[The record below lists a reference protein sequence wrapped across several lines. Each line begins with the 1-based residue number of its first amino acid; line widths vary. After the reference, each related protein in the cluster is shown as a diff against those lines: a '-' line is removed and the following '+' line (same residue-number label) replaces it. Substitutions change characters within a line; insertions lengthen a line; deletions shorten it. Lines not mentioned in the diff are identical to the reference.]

1 MIKIKALNK
10 IYNVGQKNEFVALRN
25 INFEVL
31 SNTVVVLKGVS
42 GSGKSTLLSIIGGM
56 NKPTSGEV
64 IVEDKYI
71 AKLPD
76 LHLSNFRAS
85 SIGFVFQSF
94 HLINDLSVFDNI
106 SIPLIPLGLSAK
118 EIEEKVN
125 YAMQICNIAHK
136 SMEISKNL
144 SGGEKQRVAIARA
157 LVNNPNI
164 ILLDEPT
171 ANLDSANS
179 KNLVEILSN
188 LKKLGKTIVISTHD
202 SLFDELDFVEE
213 IIYIKDGNINGD
225 ISG

>member
-31 SNTVVVLKGVS
+31 PNTVVVLKGVS

-136 SMEISKNL
+136 NMEISKNL

-202 SLFDELDFVEE
+202 SLFDELDFVEK
-213 IIYIKDGNINGD
+213 IIYIKDGD

>member
-10 IYNVGQKNEFVALRN
+10 IYNVGQKNEFVALKN
-25 INFEVL
+25 INFEVFP
-31 SNTVVVLKGVS
+31 NTVVVLKGVS

-136 SMEISKNL
+136 NMEISKNL

-202 SLFDELDFVEE
+202 SLFDELDFVEK
-213 IIYIKDGNINGD
+213 IIYIKDGD